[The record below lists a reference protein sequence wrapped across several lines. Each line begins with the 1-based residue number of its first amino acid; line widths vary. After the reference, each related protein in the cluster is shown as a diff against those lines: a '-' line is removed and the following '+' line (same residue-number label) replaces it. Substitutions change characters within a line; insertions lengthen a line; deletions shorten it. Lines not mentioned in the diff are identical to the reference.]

1 MEPDSGK
8 NIKPE
13 DTKFKEV
20 KPEVKEEKPLQL
32 IIKFT
37 AKTGIHVEAPGN
49 GEFYNIPMCLFLL
62 DSAKDFIK
70 ETNFRN
76 SQPKI
81 QQPHKFGFVNKIKG
95 AFGKHK

>member
-1 MEPDSGK
+1 MKPNNNK

-13 DTKFKEV
+13 DTKPEV

-81 QQPHKFGFVNKIKG
+81 QQPHKFGFVNKVKG
-95 AFGKHK
+95 AFGGKR